1 MCVCVRE
8 TEKGEDRERRSS
20 QTTANFRSNG
30 LLRDPI
36 GSQGGGG
43 GSWGGKRVGVI
54 DRSLKNGN
62 SGRGGRKGRCCSV
75 EEGRFSTYQDASYAL
90 SARFSSFFPGEDQ
103 IEIRHRF
110 FPSSALSIVSHS
122 LDEHNKEIRGKI

>member
-75 EEGRFSTYQDASYAL
+75 GGRKIFDVPGRVVRVVSTFL
-90 SARFSSFFPGEDQ
+90 FFFPG
-103 IEIRHRF
+103 
-110 FPSSALSIVSHS
+110 
-122 LDEHNKEIRGKI
+122 

>member
-1 MCVCVRE
+1 ME
-8 TEKGEDRERRSS
+8 TAGGE
-20 QTTANFRSNG
+20 
-30 LLRDPI
+30 
-36 GSQGGGG
+36 
-43 GSWGGKRVGVI
+43 
-54 DRSLKNGN
+54 
-62 SGRGGRKGRCCSV
+62 GGRDDVVRS

-122 LDEHNKEIRGKI
+122 LDEHNKEIRGEI